1 MMAISE
7 KELKELVRSAV
18 REELTSQKPQQPQ
31 QPQQPVE
38 SHADHVSSCP
48 ECLTDAMGKLNKTS
62 EYVCENCGFPLGDEA
77 FMKKLKSCPNCS
89 QTKPMK
95 KR

>member
-1 MMAISE
+1 MSVSKE
-7 KELKELVRSAV
+7 ELKELMRSV
-18 REELTSQKPQQPQ
+18 IREENQSRKPE

-95 KR
+95 RR